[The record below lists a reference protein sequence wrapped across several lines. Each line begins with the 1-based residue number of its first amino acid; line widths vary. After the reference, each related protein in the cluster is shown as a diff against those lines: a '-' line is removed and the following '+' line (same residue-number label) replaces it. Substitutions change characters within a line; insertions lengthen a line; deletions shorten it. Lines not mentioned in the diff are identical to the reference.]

1 MGECS
6 STMVVKT
13 DLCNYSGFKIYP
25 GHGKKYVKL
34 DQKMLTFINGK
45 VEACQAMRR
54 RNLTTKWTTHYRRI
68 NKKGALEEAE
78 KKRRQRKATVRTRE
92 IAGLSHELH
101 AQKKATRAV
110 PTKGNKATDAAL
122 KELKSRKGAA
132 KKK

>member
-1 MGECS
+1 
-6 STMVVKT
+6 MVVKT

-25 GHGKKYVKL
+25 GHGKRYIKL

-45 VEACQAMRR
+45 VEACQLMKR

-78 KKRRQRKATVRTRE
+78 KKRP
-92 IAGLSHELH
+92 
-101 AQKKATRAV
+101 QKKATRV
-110 PTKGNKATDAAL
+110 PASKSKATDAAL